1 MGDPSDPKTWNDLYL
16 AGDAGW
22 DKGEPSPPIVRLVAE
37 GHIAPGSLVCVVGA
51 GRGHEALLLAEKGYK
66 VTAVDFAE
74 EAAKA
79 MRDAAAKRK
88 VVVDV
93 RQRDLFT
100 LAKDYG
106 RTFHAIVEHT
116 CFCAIDPA
124 RRAEYVKVMHDCLRA
139 GGILLGLFYA
149 HNRPG
154 GPPFTTTEEEVR
166 RLFEPLFEI
175 ERLVVAK
182 DSFEARKGNELEFIF
197 RKK

>member
-22 DKGEPSPPIVRLVAE
+22 DKGEPSPPIVRLFSE
-37 GHIAPGSLVCVVGA
+37 GHVAKDAWVCVVGA
-51 GRGHEALLLAEKGYK
+51 GRGHEALYLAEQGYR
-66 VTAVDFAE
+66 VLAVDFAE

-100 LAKDYG
+100 LNKDFG
-106 RTFHAIVEHT
+106 RSFHAIVEHT

-124 RRAEYVKVMHDCLRA
+124 RRAEYVKVVHDCLRKD
-139 GGILLGLFYA
+139 GILLGLFYA

-154 GPPFTTTEEEVR
+154 GPPFTTSEEEVR
-166 RLFEPLFEI
+166 RLFEPLFDV
-175 ERLVVAK
+175 ERLVVAR
-182 DSFEARKGNELEFIF
+182 DSFPARTGQELEFIF